1 MSAWELTD
9 VTGRLLLPPG
19 LLILLGLIGLA
30 FLRSWPRMGRSL
42 AAFALISLYLL
53 STSIVARNL
62 IRTLEVP
69 YSDPAADRRAGAIVV
84 LGAGSYLRAPEY
96 GQDTVNRGSLERIRY
111 AAHLQRRT
119 RKPVLLSGGNP
130 QGADSSEGAQM
141 QAALREFGVSATWIE
156 ESSKNT
162 FENARLARRQL
173 ERSGIKTIY
182 LVTHAWHMP
191 RARMAFE
198 RAGFNVIPAPTGYN
212 TNLRIMVA
220 DFIPSTEAL
229 SVSGHFFHEIAGFA
243 WYRLQFALG
252 R

>member
-1 MSAWELTD
+1 MSAWELTV
-9 VTGRLLLPPG
+9 VTGRLILPPG

-30 FLRSWPRMGRSL
+30 LIHSWPRMGRGL
-42 AAFALISLYLL
+42 AAFALISLYAL
-53 STSIVARNL
+53 STPIVARNL

-84 LGAGSYLRAPEY
+84 LGAGSYVRAPEY
-96 GQDTVNRGSLERIRY
+96 GSDTVNRQNLERIRY

-119 RKPVLLSGGNP
+119 RKPLLVSGGNSM
-130 QGADSSEGAQM
+130 GADSSEAAQM

-156 ESSKNT
+156 DSSKNT
-162 FENARLARRQL
+162 FENARLTRRLL

-198 RAGFNVIPAPTGYN
+198 RAGFNVIPAPTGYK
-212 TNLRIMVA
+212 TNLRTMVL
-220 DFIPSTEAL
+220 DFVPSTEAL
-229 SVSGHFFHEIAGFA
+229 SDSGNFFHEIAGYA